1 MYEICESIIS
11 AEDKTV
17 KTYGLKYGSVK
28 IEDISTDE
36 REVAKLIASLNRLDV
51 SPVHIYD
58 IIDDFLG

>member
-36 REVAKLIASLNRLDV
+36 REVVKLIESLNKLDV

-58 IIDDFLG
+58 IIDDFIG